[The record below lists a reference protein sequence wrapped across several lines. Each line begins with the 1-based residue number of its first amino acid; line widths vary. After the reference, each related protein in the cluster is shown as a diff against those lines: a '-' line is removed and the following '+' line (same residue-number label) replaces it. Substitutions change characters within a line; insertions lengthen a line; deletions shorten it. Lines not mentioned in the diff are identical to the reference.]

1 MPRNYPKVDLPILC
15 TDGVQDQ
22 KLGRWCHDVLCGL
35 EWFKGCLMP
44 FAILAISRRR
54 GNEKGHAYPAEFYDV
69 PFLYEVFQD
78 YTWSIMPKDMKD
90 IATSKGMAWY
100 AICHNYVSFHEIL
113 DVFNARYHAAYK
125 IALKEGE
132 EYEG

>member
-22 KLGRWCHDVLCGL
+22 KLGRWCHDVLYSL

-44 FAILAISRRR
+44 FIILAISRRR
-54 GNEKGHAYPAEFYDV
+54 GDQEGKAYPAEVYDI
-69 PFLYEVFQD
+69 PFLYEAFQD
-78 YTWSIMPKDMKD
+78 YAWSVMPQDMKD

-100 AICHNYVSFHEIL
+100 ATCHNYVSFHEIL
-113 DVFNARYHAAYK
+113 DVFNARYHEAYK
-125 IALKEGE
+125 IAAQEDECHGE
-132 EYEG
+132 